1 MADERFL
8 KSNLGTR
15 NTLKLRP
22 ANFPSADA
30 AVLQG
35 IQNTRRSPDA
45 VDILLVNPPAPDG
58 GIWIRSQHRVGRRSR
73 ENMVWPQVSL
83 AQFAAL
89 LVPVYTVKIID
100 AIGERL
106 TWKEFTEQ
114 LDRYQPKYYLTQ
126 VTAPTLEN
134 DMYGVFL
141 ARSRGAR
148 TMAFGTH
155 VTPIPIETMRAYPAL
170 DFVLSGEPD
179 LTLRDLLDHLEGRI
193 DQRSPEINRIFKK
206 QLGYKLSLDENN
218 VVDMHAIQGV
228 AWRRGDEITVNPA
241 RPFIGDLDDLTDPAA
256 SYASFKELSHAYDAR
271 AVHIYRVQPRMPG
284 RMHLL
289 H

>member
-1 MADERFL
+1 M
-8 KSNLGTR
+8 
-15 NTLKLRP
+15 
-22 ANFPSADA
+22 
-30 AVLQG
+30 
-35 IQNTRRSPDA
+35 
-45 VDILLVNPPAPDG
+45 
-58 GIWIRSQHRVGRRSR
+58 
-73 ENMVWPQVSL
+73 

-106 TWKEFTEQ
+106 TWKEFTDQ

-141 ARSRGAR
+141 ARSRGAK

-179 LTLRDLLDHLEGRI
+179 LTLRDLLDHLERRI
-193 DQRSPEINRIFKK
+193 DQRSHEINQDF
-206 QLGYKLSLDENN
+206 QE
-218 VVDMHAIQGV
+218 
-228 AWRRGDEITVNPA
+228 
-241 RPFIGDLDDLTDPAA
+241 
-256 SYASFKELSHAYDAR
+256 
-271 AVHIYRVQPRMPG
+271 AVR
-284 RMHLL
+284 L
-289 H
+289 